1 MENTSDSFMPGP
13 LLFCMKIEKSVYYS
27 VPDNIGRTWQ
37 DGGKSMSKYDKM
49 LEINHKQSVEKIQ
62 RAKLAIQKMIE
73 EEDKVTV
80 PKLIQKT
87 GLSRGFFYK
96 NPKVRKVVD
105 HALQLQAGMVD
116 KRRKILDMAMDSRI
130 LQLEQQVAKLKRENE
145 TLRKE
150 NEAMRKAL
158 NKRDL
163 NLIKNF

>member
-1 MENTSDSFMPGP
+1 
-13 LLFCMKIEKSVYYS
+13 
-27 VPDNIGRTWQ
+27 
-37 DGGKSMSKYDKM
+37 MSKYDKM
-49 LEINHKQSVEKIQ
+49 LEVNHKQSVEKIQ
-62 RAKLAIQKMIE
+62 RAKLAIQEMIE

-80 PKLIQKT
+80 PKLMQKT

-96 NPKVRKVVD
+96 NPEVRKAVD
-105 HALQLQAGMVD
+105 RALQLQAGMVD
-116 KRRKILDMAMDSRI
+116 KRRKILDNRI

>member
-1 MENTSDSFMPGP
+1 MPAESRENP
-13 LLFCMKIEKSVYYS
+13 LLKKGNSDAFFKEKYLTK
-27 VPDNIGRTWQ
+27 NK

-49 LEINHKQSVEKIQ
+49 LEVNHKQSVEKIQ
-62 RAKLAIQKMIE
+62 RAKLAIQEMIE

-80 PKLIQKT
+80 PKLMQKT

-96 NPKVRKVVD
+96 NPEVRKAVD
-105 HALQLQAGMVD
+105 RALQLQAGMVD
-116 KRRKILDMAMDSRI
+116 KRRKILDMAMDNRI

-150 NEAMRKAL
+150 NETIRKAL
-158 NKRDL
+158 NKKDL